1 MTLNVLGEDV
11 FSSMM
16 VLAMV
21 LVNKNVGLRCANP
34 TYNQLQPT
42 VSCDRQ
48 CYFCTYNLQFNL
60 PA

>member
-48 CYFCTYNLQFNL
+48 GYFCRLG
-60 PA
+60 